1 MKSTGGWSMRLA
13 ILCNHS
19 GVLVAL
25 AAAAALV
32 AGPAAAQT
40 PAPVYVAVD
49 GAMLLTL
56 SEPARKVA
64 VANPAVADVQVISPS
79 QLLVVGKT
87 SGVTSLMIFSA
98 KSLSSYNLIVHPSSL
113 AAAGTSSTLP
123 PPHAVLV
130 QRGDKMS
137 QQLFTQGP
145 DARWLELGQV
155 QPDTEVKK

>member
-1 MKSTGGWSMRLA
+1 MYARVRRLVPG
-13 ILCNHS
+13 LLS
-19 GVLVAL
+19 GLAVL
-25 AAAAALV
+25 AAASTS
-32 AGPAAAQT
+32 PAADPTAAPA
-40 PAPVYVAVD
+40 PAPVYLAVD
-49 GAMLLTL
+49 GSLLLTL

-64 VANPAVADVQVISPS
+64 VANPGVADVQVISPS

-130 QRGDKMS
+130 QRGDKMA
-137 QQLFTQGP
+137 QQLFTLGP